1 MLVLSRKVGEQ
12 VFVPPCRLT
21 VRVLDITGGR
31 VRLGFSAPPG
41 VAILRQEILPQG
53 QPENDMEGGDRF
65 MAVRVLLADPDEFLA
80 ASYAE
85 CLRQRGATVTTA
97 GTGLECLERLHDFS
111 PDVLVLEPELLWGGG
126 DGVLAVVH
134 EQPELRPAFV
144 VLVSYA
150 RDRSL
155 LHRVSRFKVDD
166 YQVKPVSAARLANRL
181 SRLLGSQP
189 DHAELAAAIV

>member
-1 MLVLSRKVGEQ
+1 MLVLSRKVGEK

-21 VRVLDITGGR
+21 VQVLDIAGGR

-41 VAILRQEILPQG
+41 VAIMRQEILSQG
-53 QPENDMEGGDRF
+53 QPENNVDGGERL
-65 MAVRVLLADPDEFLA
+65 MAVRVLLADPDESLA

-85 CLRQRGATVTTA
+85 CLRQRGATVATA
-97 GTGLECLERLHDFS
+97 GTGLECLERLCDFA

-166 YQVKPVSAARLANRL
+166 YQVKPFSAARLANRL
-181 SRLLGSQP
+181 SRLLG
-189 DHAELAAAIV
+189 AM

>member
-1 MLVLSRKVGEQ
+1 MLVLSRRVGEE
-12 VFVPPCRLT
+12 VFVPACQLT
-21 VRVLDITGGR
+21 VRVLDIAGSR
-31 VRLGFSAPPG
+31 VRLGFSAPAG
-41 VAILRQEILPQG
+41 VAILRQEILTQSLPDDDV
-53 QPENDMEGGDRF
+53 ERGDRVA
-65 MAVRVLLADPDEFLA
+65 AVRVLLADPDEFA
-80 ASYAE
+80 AATYAD
-85 CLRQRGATVTTA
+85 CLRERGAIVTTA
-97 GTGLECLERLHDFS
+97 STGLECLERLQDFA

-126 DGVLAVVH
+126 DGVLAVIH

-166 YQVKPVSAARLANRL
+166 YQVKPLSAARLANCL

-189 DHAELAAAIV
+189 VHATLETAIA